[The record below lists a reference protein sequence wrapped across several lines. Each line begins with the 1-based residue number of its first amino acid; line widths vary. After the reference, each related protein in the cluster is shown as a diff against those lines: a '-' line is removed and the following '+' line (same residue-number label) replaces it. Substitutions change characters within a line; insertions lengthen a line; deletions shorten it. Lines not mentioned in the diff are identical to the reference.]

1 MIEKALISF
10 LARKPAMQGGIICI
24 CASIFAVVVASNLGL
39 SFEVKSGFIIGIV
52 AFSVAWFFIQAR
64 SKYDHYVNKKAYNT
78 IKTEVL
84 LFNSLLWT
92 LMYSGFGFIILGSF
106 LFQDFQWQ
114 ILASAGVVIMTAFM
128 LSMLNKRFHFVK
140 DIGI

>member
-1 MIEKALISF
+1 MIDKALVSF

-24 CASIFAVVVASNLGL
+24 VASIFAVVVASNLGF
-39 SFEVKSGFIIGIV
+39 SFEVKSALIGVIIV
-52 AFSVAWFFIQAR
+52 LSVVWFFIQAR
-64 SKYDHYVNKKAYNT
+64 SKYDHYVNKEAYNT

-106 LFQDFQWQ
+106 LFQDFRWEV
-114 ILASAGVVIMTAFM
+114 LASAGVVIGTAF
-128 LSMLNKRFHFVK
+128 LLAQLNKRFHFVK